1 VKTKALVLSACLAL
15 LCSCST
21 APNWSANDSARPP
34 LPAAVPINK
43 GAGDD
48 DFLYVTLRLE
58 SGQKLLFFVDTGM
71 PYTVLDKS
79 LESKLGERLGTSKGN
94 YSWYGKATAGV
105 YAAPKLYLG
114 DTQLLINDWILTDDL
129 NKMSSSGEQVMGILG
144 LDCLRHYCIQLD
156 FDAGKMRFLDPD
168 NLATNNLG
176 KAFPINISYGEV
188 LTYANFFGL
197 KNAQLVVDTGCTV
210 DAALK
215 PKFVQQELQRQT
227 AVATNEIKTAAGVP
241 IRAVYFDKIVFDKK
255 VYRHFILDDCPDNN
269 LLGLRFMGRYLTT
282 LNFPKQ
288 TMYLKPNAVEY

>member
-1 VKTKALVLSACLAL
+1 M
-15 LCSCST
+15 
-21 APNWSANDSARPP
+21 
-34 LPAAVPINK
+34 PINK

-58 SGQKLLFFVDTGM
+58 NGQKLLFFVDTGM

-79 LESKLGERLGTSKGN
+79 LESKLGKRLGTSKGN

-105 YAAPKLYLG
+105 YAAPRLYLG
-114 DTQLLINDWILTDDL
+114 DTQLLMDDRILTDDL

-176 KAFPINISYGEV
+176 KVFPINISYGEV

-197 KNAQLVVDTGCTV
+197 TNAQLVVDTGCTV
-210 DAALK
+210 DAALE
-215 PKFVQQELQRQT
+215 PKFVRQELQRQT

-241 IRAVYFDKIVFDKK
+241 IRVVYFDKIVFDQK
-255 VYRHFILDDCPDNN
+255 VYHHFILDDCPDNN

-288 TMYLKPNAVEY
+288 TMYLKRNAMEY